1 MKKKAEELQEFLHE
15 NGIDYTLKSN
25 DELNHIIQ
33 DFGLGETE
41 FHTADISRLI
51 DENKELREKNENLI
65 EIDKERS
72 KENKRILRYLN
83 EY

>member
-1 MKKKAEELQEFLHE
+1 MNAREYLDKHGFEGYQ
-15 NGIDYTLKSN
+15 
-25 DELNHIIQ
+25 
-33 DFGLGETE
+33 GEW
-41 FHTADISRLI
+41 FISI
-51 DENKELREKNENLI
+51 MEMFAKQQNKELNKKIDQLI